1 MKRFTRS
8 LLITLVALLVVVGG
22 VYAYLALTGTVRLTI
37 QEPLSFVGPNAAD
50 VALYPQ
56 EQTQATFTV
65 ANASSVALDVDLTY
79 SITPDPTGK
88 GIVVQIPN
96 KITAPAGGQVAVTV
110 TITASKSAAPGAYTI
125 TILFGR

>member
-37 QEPLSFVGPNAAD
+37 QEPLSFVGSNTVD
-50 VALYPQ
+50 VALYPA
-56 EQTQATFTV
+56 EQAQATFTV

-79 SITPDPTGK
+79 SISPDPTGR
-88 GIVVQIPN
+88 GIVVQLPN
-96 KITAPAGGQVAVTV
+96 KVTAPAGGQVAVTA
-110 TITASKSAAPGAYTI
+110 TITASKSAVPGAYTI
-125 TILFGR
+125 TIQYVR